1 MLMGAL
7 SFFLCFFFNYFSL
20 EYSCFKSSQV
30 VLVVKNPVANVRDI
44 RDECSIPWSGRSP
57 GGGHGNA
64 LSITP
69 GESHGQRILA
79 GYSPWSRK
87 ESDMT
92 EQLHFPFLSIFIRLD
107 YWQHWPFQWE
117 SSRKMIPSLS
127 RPI

>member
-20 EYSCFKSSQV
+20 EYSCFQSSQV
-30 VLVVKNPVANVRDI
+30 VLVVKNPVTNVRDI

-92 EQLHFPFLSIFIRLD
+92 EQLTLHFTHRFIMRLKWD
-107 YWQHWPFQWE
+107 KFWDGPG
-117 SSRKMIPSLS
+117 K
-127 RPI
+127 